1 MHPTNMGNN
10 RGKTKIRGIET
21 KCDHRK
27 AMAAGVWRKNASFL
41 PRSRRGRKE
50 NQPLKAIF
58 AQVAAATGRKP
69 NSVRNYYYARVKE
82 QDLQTQALHVGA
94 FVPFGQDEI
103 RQLLRRVLSAQA
115 NGISVRACTLEMGD
129 GDNKAMLRYQNK
141 YRSLLKT
148 RPDLVRQVAAE
159 LAAEGVHF
167 DPYAA
172 SRAKPGRP
180 APQGEPGGSRELGRL
195 LKQVEGV
202 DGGALLEELH
212 ALALRA
218 REQKHASQETSAL
231 KAYNA
236 TLRERLERQNA
247 ELEAQRERFHALLG
261 MYRQLLG
268 ANREFLS
275 TSGIAGMG
283 SLSGYVRDL
292 SRSVAAGEAA
302 LGDVSS

>member
-1 MHPTNMGNN
+1 
-10 RGKTKIRGIET
+10 
-21 KCDHRK
+21 
-27 AMAAGVWRKNASFL
+27 MAAGVWRKNASFC
-41 PRSRRGRKE
+41 PDRGG
-50 NQPLKAIF
+50 
-58 AQVAAATGRKP
+58 AQGKPAPQGHICPSCGRLRAASP

-172 SRAKPGRP
+172 SRQSRVGRP
-180 APQGEPGGSRELGRL
+180 RKESRVEAGELGRL

-231 KAYNA
+231 KAITPPCGSGWSGRMQSWRPSGSGFTPYWA
-236 TLRERLERQNA
+236 CTGSCWGQTGSFCPPAALRGWGPFPA
-247 ELEAQRERFHALLG
+247 
-261 MYRQLLG
+261 MC
-268 ANREFLS
+268 
-275 TSGIAGMG
+275 GIFPAPWPP
-283 SLSGYVRDL
+283 
-292 SRSVAAGEAA
+292 GEAA